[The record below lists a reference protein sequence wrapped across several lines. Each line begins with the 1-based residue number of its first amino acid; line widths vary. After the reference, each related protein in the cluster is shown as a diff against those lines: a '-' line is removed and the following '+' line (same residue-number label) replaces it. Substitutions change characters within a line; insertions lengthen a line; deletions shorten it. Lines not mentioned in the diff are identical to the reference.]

1 MARYTGDPVRINRAP
16 ADVFARIANI
26 GAYQQYIDMLPEEAK
41 AKIGNVKFTDD
52 SIIISAAP
60 IGDVALKLIEKI
72 EHTRLRFEAQGAPVP
87 LSVDIALADDGNG
100 VTKLEPAIDVEVPAM
115 LKPFVAPKM
124 QEAANQMGRM
134 LGNLFSAI

>member
-87 LSVDIALADDGNG
+87 LGVDIALADDGNG